1 MAAVGAACV
10 AGETT
15 TAANYTHPTGMHS
28 CNFLCVNLFLFT
40 RSEREEEYSYGRY
53 AAQID
58 PEVLERHEVD
68 RKCVDIE
75 CAPGDVVFFS
85 HILFH
90 RGGHNNSGKP
100 YFLN

>member
-1 MAAVGAACV
+1 MYGNMKSQQKIKY
-10 AGETT
+10 GFES
-15 TAANYTHPTGMHS
+15 NIMDFH
-28 CNFLCVNLFLFT
+28 FLCVNLFFSST

-68 RKCVDIE
+68 RKCEDVE
-75 CAPGDVVFFS
+75 CALGDVVFFS

-90 RGGHNNSGKP
+90 RGGHNNSG
-100 YFLN
+100 